1 MGMAEPWLKR
11 SGQGG
16 TPPLPWTQAPL
27 TLQGGRE
34 YQRPHPNEAM
44 VPLEAVFCPC
54 CGAALL
60 HSLVLQQNLPQW
72 CGRLRLGRPGTT
84 GVFAGVPKGESPR
97 QVSKALDQAAGPD
110 GCETTSKQSPT

>member
-1 MGMAEPWLKR
+1 MLLANATPCR
-11 SGQGG
+11 QPASGPVPAPKDRESW
-16 TPPLPWTQAPL
+16 TPDPV

-34 YQRPHPNEAM
+34 NQRPRPNDAM

-72 CGRLRLGRPGTT
+72 RGRWRLGQ
-84 GVFAGVPKGESPR
+84 VP
-97 QVSKALDQAAGPD
+97 KALDQVGDSADSEPP
-110 GCETTSKQSPT
+110 SKRSPT